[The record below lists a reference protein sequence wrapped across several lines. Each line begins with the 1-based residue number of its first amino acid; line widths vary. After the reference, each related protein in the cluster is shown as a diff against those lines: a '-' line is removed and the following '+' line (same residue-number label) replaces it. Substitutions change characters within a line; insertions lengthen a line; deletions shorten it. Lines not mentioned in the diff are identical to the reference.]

1 MYSNYCDICKAP
13 TALNSNSMYNK
24 LKILIIGVT
33 ILPVLLNCTSKKNN
47 LTGITSEDYKF
58 SVAVI
63 DSLQKENF
71 NYKMDYKLEKII
83 SEWTG
88 FKILNEK
95 LLNSNGIKHNL
106 KTLTKTEIKE
116 IFKNLEKNI
125 PTIINSTKIF
135 SRINVLES
143 TTLILHDALNSYSL
157 NDNYVKNLENK
168 MSIAYLNLM
177 KQIDLTQEKSSQI
190 ISNK

>member
-1 MYSNYCDICKAP
+1 MC
-13 TALNSNSMYNK
+13 NK

-33 ILPVLLNCTSKKNN
+33 ILPVLLNCTSKQNN

-71 NYKMDYKLEKII
+71 NYKMDYKLEEII

-106 KTLTKTEIKE
+106 KTLKKTEIKE
-116 IFKNLEKNI
+116 IFKNLEKNL
-125 PTIINSTKIF
+125 PTIINSIKIF

-143 TTLILHDALNSYSL
+143 TTLILHDAINNFSL
-157 NDNYVKNLENK
+157 EDEYVINLENN
-168 MSIAYLNLM
+168 MSIAFLNLM
-177 KQIDLTQEKSSQI
+177 KQIDLTQEKNSQI
-190 ISNK
+190 ILQEKFSNNTK

>member
-24 LKILIIGVT
+24 LKILIIGVV
-33 ILPVLLNCTSKKNN
+33 ILPILLKCRSEENN
-47 LTGITSEDYKF
+47 LTDLLSEDYKF
-58 SVAVI
+58 SVTGI
-63 DSLQKENF
+63 DSLQKATF
-71 NYKMDYKLEKII
+71 NYNADDKLKKII
-83 SEWTG
+83 SEWTAY
-88 FKILNEK
+88 KILNEK
-95 LLNSNGIKHNL
+95 LLNSNSIKHNL
-106 KTLTKTEIKE
+106 KNLTKAEIKE
-116 IFKNLEKNI
+116 IFKNLEKDI

-157 NDNYVKNLENK
+157 NDNYVINLENK

-177 KQIDLTQEKSSQI
+177 KQIDLIQEKSSQI